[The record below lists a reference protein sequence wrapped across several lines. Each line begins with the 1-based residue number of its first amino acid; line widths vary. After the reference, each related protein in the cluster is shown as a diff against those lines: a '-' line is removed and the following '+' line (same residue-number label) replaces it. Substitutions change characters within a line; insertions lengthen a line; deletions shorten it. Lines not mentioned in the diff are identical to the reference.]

1 MKWVYDKIFGDK
13 IIWGITIFLS
23 LISILLVY
31 VATDDL
37 AYAFKGG
44 NNFYFV
50 TKHATILALGLV
62 IVYYVHLIPPRL
74 FSKLG
79 ILLLI
84 ISVPL
89 LLLTLFIG
97 FNVNSADRWLKI
109 PGINLSFQP
118 SDLAKIAIV
127 LYLSRLLVKKQEI
140 LKDFKSVLIQIFL
153 PVILVSGLIVKSNF
167 STAALTFGIC
177 LFVMYFG
184 GVKLKHIFTV
194 LLLGAG
200 LFTLMIFIKPDL
212 FPRLETWKNRIMAFE
227 NGVEDNE
234 GNYQSNLSKAAIID
248 GGIKG
253 TLFNDGQYP
262 SPPQAA
268 SDFIFST
275 LVKHFGLIGGFV
287 TILLYL
293 TFFFRSV
300 KIAVKAE
307 KVYYTLVVV
316 GLSSAIVL
324 QAFSNMA
331 VAVGIFPVTGQP
343 LPMVSMGG
351 TSIWFTAIA
360 IGIIL
365 SISRVSVKT
374 TKESNTIV
382 KSNEANEN
390 K

>member
-23 LISILLVY
+23 LISVLLIY

-37 AYAFKGG
+37 AYAFKDG
-44 NNFYFV
+44 NTFYFV
-50 TKHATILALGLV
+50 TKHAIILALGLL
-62 IVYYVHLIPPRL
+62 IVYYVHLIPPHL

-79 ILLLI
+79 VLLLI
-84 ISVPL
+84 VSVPL

-97 FNVNSADRWLKI
+97 FNVNSADRWLII

-140 LKDFKSVLIQIFL
+140 LKDFKSVLLQIFL
-153 PVILVSGLIVKSNF
+153 PVIFVCALIVKSNF

-177 LFVMYFG
+177 LCVMYFG
-184 GVKLKHIFTV
+184 GVKLWHILLVLVMGASIFT
-194 LLLGAG
+194 LAI
-200 LFTLMIFIKPDL
+200 TIKPDA
-212 FPRLETWKNRIMAFE
+212 FPRLETWKNRIFAYKK
-227 NGVEDNE
+227 GAEDNE
-234 GNYQSNLSKAAIID
+234 ANYQSNLSKAAIID

-253 TLFNDGQYP
+253 TLFKDGEYP

-275 LVKHFGLIGGFV
+275 IVKHFGLIGGFT
-287 TILLYL
+287 TIVLYL
-293 TFFFRSV
+293 LFLFRSV
-300 KIAVKAE
+300 KIAVRAD

-331 VAVGIFPVTGQP
+331 VAVNIFPVTGQP

-351 TSIWFTAIA
+351 TSIWFTAFA

-374 TKESNTIV
+374 KNTDTKTKEV
-382 KSNEANEN
+382 LEEEG
-390 K
+390 

>member
-23 LISILLVY
+23 LISVLLIY

-37 AYAFKGG
+37 AYAFKDG
-44 NNFYFV
+44 NTFYFA
-50 TKHATILALGLV
+50 TKHAIILALGLLL
-62 IVYYVHLIPPRL
+62 IYYVHLIPPHL

-89 LLLTLFIG
+89 LLLTLFMG
-97 FNVNSADRWLKI
+97 FNVNSADRWLMI

-127 LYLSRLLVKKQEI
+127 LYLSRILVKKQEI
-140 LKDFKSVLIQIFL
+140 LKDFKSVFIQIFL
-153 PVILVSGLIVKSNF
+153 PVIFVCALIVKSNF

-177 LFVMYFG
+177 MCVMYFG
-184 GVKLKHIFTV
+184 GVKLWHIIMVLGMGAGIFT
-194 LLLGAG
+194 LA
-200 LFTLMIFIKPDL
+200 IIIKPEA
-212 FPRLETWKNRIMAFE
+212 FPRLETWKKRIFAFE
-227 NGVEDNE
+227 KGTEDNE
-234 GNYQSNLSKAAIID
+234 ANYQSNLSKAAIID

-253 TLFNDGQYP
+253 TLFNDGEYP

-275 LVKHFGLIGGFV
+275 IVKHFGLIGGFT

-293 TFFFRSV
+293 LFLFRSV
-300 KIAVKAE
+300 KIAVRAD

-324 QAFSNMA
+324 QAFTNMA
-331 VAVGIFPVTGQP
+331 VAVNIFPVTGQP

-351 TSIWFTAIA
+351 TSIWFTSFA

-374 TKESNTIV
+374 KNPDMKTEEVDETKG
-382 KSNEANEN
+382 
-390 K
+390 

>member
-23 LISILLVY
+23 LISVLLIY

-37 AYAFKGG
+37 AYAFKDG
-44 NNFYFV
+44 NTLYFV
-50 TKHATILALGLV
+50 TKHAIILALGLL
-62 IVYYVHLIPPRL
+62 IVYYVHLIPPHL

-79 ILLLI
+79 VLLLI
-84 ISVPL
+84 VSVPL

-97 FNVNSADRWLKI
+97 FNVNSADRWLII

-140 LKDFKSVLIQIFL
+140 LKDFKSVLLQIFL
-153 PVILVSGLIVKSNF
+153 PVIFVCALIVKSNF

-177 LFVMYFG
+177 LCVMYFG
-184 GVKLKHIFTV
+184 GVKLWHILLVLVMGASIFT
-194 LLLGAG
+194 LAI
-200 LFTLMIFIKPDL
+200 TIKPDA
-212 FPRLETWKNRIMAFE
+212 FPRLETWKNRIFAYKK
-227 NGVEDNE
+227 GAEDNE
-234 GNYQSNLSKAAIID
+234 ANYQSNLSKAAIID

-253 TLFNDGQYP
+253 TLFKDGEYP

-275 LVKHFGLIGGFV
+275 IVKHFGLIGGFT
-287 TILLYL
+287 TIVLYL
-293 TFFFRSV
+293 LFLFRSV
-300 KIAVKAE
+300 KIAVRAD

-331 VAVGIFPVTGQP
+331 VAVNIFPVTGQP

-351 TSIWFTAIA
+351 TSIWFTAFA

-374 TKESNTIV
+374 KNTDTKTKEV
-382 KSNEANEN
+382 LEEEG
-390 K
+390 